1 MAMTSGSRSGIS
13 SDMNV
18 TPMIDVLLVLLVIF
32 MLIETPRQWQE
43 KVDIPQK
50 SEETKA
56 TPPPQTI
63 VIQVGKA
70 TGEHPELKIN
80 EEVVSWQ
87 RLEPR
92 LREIFS
98 SRAERIAFVKGDPE
112 IEFEPVAQVIDMA
125 HNAGVD
131 RVGLMPGTVKEI
143 E

>member
-1 MAMTSGSRSGIS
+1 MAMTSGSRPGIS
-13 SDMNV
+13 SEMNV

-32 MLIETPRQWQE
+32 MLIETPHQWQE
-43 KVDIPQK
+43 RVDIPQK
-50 SEETKA
+50 AEDTKT
-56 TPPPQTI
+56 TPSPTTV

-70 TGEHPELKIN
+70 AEGHPALRIN
-80 EEVVSWQ
+80 EESVSWE

-98 SRAERIAFVKGDPE
+98 TRAERIAFVKGDPE

-131 RVGLMPGTVKEI
+131 RVGLMPGSQ
-143 E
+143 